1 MVYALKVPKEDAEKV
16 RKKLVRD
23 NLLDSSWK
31 IEVVDDYVIFPL
43 KKKIDGAEDMKLKV
57 REGKIRP
64 YVKVKRKLEEMGIDL
79 DIPSKWERIG
89 DVILLPHFDLP
100 EKYYKIVGE
109 TYGEILG
116 VRTVVMYL
124 GIRGELREQRVVKI
138 WGDGTET
145 VHVEN
150 GIKYAIDVSKLMFSS
165 GNIEERIRMARMD
178 FNGKVVIDMFS
189 GIGYFTLPAARS
201 AGRVYACEKN
211 LVSFYYLLKNISL
224 NSLSNV
230 IPLFGDNRVVCPRR
244 AADYVIM
251 GYFNTEIF
259 LDYAFEILKES
270 GGLIFYHDLV
280 KEGHEAEMEEKIKEK
295 ARAHGFSGRVE
306 KRRIIKSYAPRVW
319 HMVFEFRAEKY

>member
-16 RKKLVRD
+16 RKKLVRE

-31 IEVVDDYVIFPL
+31 IEVIGDYVIFPL
-43 KKKIDGAEDMKLKV
+43 KKKIDGAEDMDLNA
-57 REGKIRP
+57 RNGKIRP
-64 YVKVKRKLEEMGIDL
+64 YLKIKRKLEEKGIDL

-89 DVILLPHFDLP
+89 EVLLLPHFDLP
-100 EKYYKIVGE
+100 KRYYEIVGE
-109 TYGEILG
+109 IYAEILG
-116 VRTVVMYL
+116 VKTVVMYL
-124 GIRGELREQRVVKI
+124 GIGGELREQRIIKI
-138 WGDGTET
+138 WGDGTKT

-178 FNGKVVIDMFS
+178 FQGKVVVDMFS

-211 LVSFYYLLKNISL
+211 PVSFYYLLKNISL

-230 IPLFGDNRVVCPRR
+230 IPLFGDNRGVCPRR
-244 AADYVIM
+244 VADYVIM

-280 KEGHEAEMEEKIKEK
+280 REGRKEEMEEKIKEK

-306 KRRIIKSYAPRVW
+306 KRRVIKSYAPRVW